1 MSLET
6 YEFHG
11 RRRNVWSPWQLRH
24 LDHSMRSRWTT
35 TWPGTLIMEV
45 WWVEK
50 DLHAKQWRQERSK
63 SHHCE
68 EFHRVVRSKWIL
80 SDENEIIEIILDSKL
95 VQASVSWRVDKDI
108 LRAQKMLIKIL
119 QTVTGLS
126 GIRFPAGV
134 LYSPPTVSLFRWH
147 NAASVTMPRG

>member
-1 MSLET
+1 
-6 YEFHG
+6 
-11 RRRNVWSPWQLRH
+11 
-24 LDHSMRSRWTT
+24 
-35 TWPGTLIMEV
+35 MEV

-95 VQASVSWRVDKDI
+95 VQASVS
-108 LRAQKMLIKIL
+108 
-119 QTVTGLS
+119 
-126 GIRFPAGV
+126 
-134 LYSPPTVSLFRWH
+134 
-147 NAASVTMPRG
+147 